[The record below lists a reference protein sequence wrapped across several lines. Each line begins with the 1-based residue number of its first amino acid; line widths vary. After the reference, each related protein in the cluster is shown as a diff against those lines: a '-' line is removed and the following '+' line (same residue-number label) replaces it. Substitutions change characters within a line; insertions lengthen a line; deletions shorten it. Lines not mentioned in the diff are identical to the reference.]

1 MFRQPTNLNRNSW
14 LVMVAL
20 IAISTGCRSGGST
33 RDVRFNQLS
42 RDYVV
47 AQQQPAYAVAAANPV
62 TPQFSGPHSV
72 EEYLQ
77 LGLTQNPE
85 IDEARLMVESLANRV
100 PQAASLPD
108 PMMGM
113 TAYPSPVQT
122 AAGEQN
128 FALAMNQKVPWR
140 GKLETRASV
149 AQQDVNMARAN
160 LAAVELK
167 VVEQIKNAYFD
178 LYFIQQAISIT
189 KKDQGQLELIGEVVE
204 QMYVV
209 KRDVTQQ
216 DVLQVQVALARLEAD
231 LASLNQQKE
240 SAQAK
245 LARLLH
251 VSPETKP
258 EALDSLPP
266 EQTVSN
272 IQQYY
277 ETAIAASPELHAQLS
292 AIEKDRRSVCLAE
305 LESYPD
311 LTYGFNWISTSTDG
325 ISPVRNG
332 NDAFML
338 TLGMNLPVYGNRIDA
353 GVREAQTRALAN
365 AKKYDRLKDE
375 KMESVADLFAKIKNQ
390 QENLRLFRNDI
401 IPKQE
406 LTLEQSVEDYQVGKV
421 DFLQMIE
428 NWRQLLR
435 FHITEKRFETD
446 LQQSLAALARQIG
459 SFELSESVTQPVL
472 QPADE
477 SENGNDEAEHADSD
491 SEEDESN

>member
-14 LVMVAL
+14 LFMVAL
-20 IAISTGCRSGGST
+20 IAVSTGCRSGGNT

-62 TPQFSGPHSV
+62 APQYSGPHSV
-72 EEYLQ
+72 EEYLE

-85 IDEARLMVESLANRV
+85 IEEARLMVESLANRV

-108 PMMGM
+108 PMLGM

-128 FALAMNQKVPWR
+128 FALSMNQKVPWS
-140 GKLETRASV
+140 GKLETRAAV
-149 AQQDVNMARAN
+149 AQQDVNVARAN

-167 VVEQIKNAYFD
+167 VVERIKNAYFQ

-231 LASLNQQKE
+231 LANLDQQKE

-266 EQTVSN
+266 EQTVQD
-272 IQQYY
+272 IQQFY
-277 ETAIAASPELHAQLS
+277 ETAIEASPEMHAQLA
-292 AIEKDRRSVCLAE
+292 AIEKDRRSAALAE
-305 LESYPD
+305 LENYPD
-311 LTYGFNWISTSTDG
+311 LTYGFSWVSTSSEG
-325 ISPVRNG
+325 ISPVANG
-332 NDAFML
+332 DDAFML

-375 KMESVADLFAKIKNQ
+375 KMEVVADLFAKIKNQ
-390 QENLRLFRNDI
+390 QENLATVSQRHYSQTR
-401 IPKQE
+401 
-406 LTLEQSVEDYQVGKV
+406 V
-421 DFLQMIE
+421 D
-428 NWRQLLR
+428 
-435 FHITEKRFETD
+435 
-446 LQQSLAALARQIG
+446 A
-459 SFELSESVTQPVL
+459 
-472 QPADE
+472 
-477 SENGNDEAEHADSD
+477 
-491 SEEDESN
+491 